1 MEKKRLNEL
10 VAFTIGKNITRLKDS
25 NDMSEDLYVPE
36 DFNKDLLGIN
46 ETCEGMGCVINLIKS
61 KAAPLSVQTQRK
73 CITSNFLKCSFD
85 LEKLDPWFFCYQF
98 NEGRYFAQQISKYY
112 QGNTLSV
119 KKINIKSVG
128 EVNIQLPDIQKQ
140 RLIGNIYR
148 QAIRQRYLMIEQAED
163 IANATFETLRKMEED
178 Y

>member
-10 VAFTIGKNITRLKDS
+10 VTFTIGKNITRLKGS
-25 NDMSEDLYVPE
+25 NDMAEDLYVPE

-61 KAAPLSVQTQRK
+61 KAAPLSVQTRRK

-85 LEKLDPWFFCYQF
+85 PKKLDPWFFCYQF